1 MNKLAYVLRGIFLRL
16 RIIGRA
22 EIDQLDLTSTNQG
35 LKLNEITTA
44 TLATLDATTHEGTFV
59 YVTDGYAGLYY
70 SDGTQWLALI
80 GGTTGTM
87 VISGDG
93 TAPPTTSNLVLTLAN
108 TGVAAGSY
116 TNSSLTVDSKGRL
129 TAAASG
135 TAPVTSVSGTAPIS
149 SSGGTTPAIS
159 LDNTAVTPGSYTIAN
174 LTIDAKGRITAAS
187 NGSAVAQVQGVDTN
201 GFTWSI
207 ANPTTIPELT
217 LSIDNGAI
225 DYAKIQNVAASR
237 LLGRDGS
244 GAGAPQEL
252 SLGTGLSLSGT
263 TLNATGGTVT
273 SVTGTSPIAS
283 TGGATPA
290 ISLNDTAV
298 TPGSYTLASITVD
311 SKGRITAAS
320 SGAAGGDVTG
330 PASSVN
336 NRVVF
341 FDGATG
347 KLIKD
352 SGLGLSGSNT
362 GDQTITLTGDV
373 TGSGTGS
380 FAATLANTAVV
391 AGSYTSADI
400 TVDSK
405 GRITSAANG
414 AGGGTVTHTVG
425 SLTADTF
432 PIGNGG
438 ADIKDSE
445 FTYDSGTG
453 TYEFGFG
460 GSYGI
465 VKAIGTFTTYAEF
478 KYAFA
483 NTYSIVMRPGS
494 ALGADR
500 TWTMPDVDGDMVI
513 DDAANNGI
521 EVSGALIGLG
531 GAGGDGTAISALAC
545 GIATLSG
552 GTVTVTDT
560 TVKAGAVI
568 LVTPRD
574 TNNAGFMSVGTITA
588 NTSFVINSSNGA
600 DSGDVHWIRI
610 NLN

>member
-1 MNKLAYVLRGIFLRL
+1 MSSP
-16 RIIGRA
+16 RIK
-22 EIDQLDLTSTNQG
+22 T
-35 LKLNEITTA
+35 ITTIA
-44 TLATLDATTHEGTFV
+44 GITKPGYLVFPDTADVREGIGLGNVDNTSDADKPVSTAQAAADAAVLAT
-59 YVTDGYAGLYY
+59 
-70 SDGTQWLALI
+70 ALEAI
-80 GGTTGTM
+80 QNN
-87 VISGDG
+87 
-93 TAPPTTSNLVLTLAN
+93 P
-108 TGVAAGSY
+108 
-116 TNSSLTVDSKGRL
+116 
-129 TAAASG
+129 
-135 TAPVTSVSGTAPIS
+135 
-149 SSGGTTPAIS
+149 SSGGTVTHVSVTTANGVSGSVATPTTTPAITVVLGAITPAS
-159 LDNTAVTPGSYTIAN
+159 VAAVGAVTGSNLSGTNTGDQTITLTGDVTGSGTGSFVTTLANTAVTPGSYTKA
-174 LTIDAKGRITAAS
+174 D
-187 NGSAVAQVQGVDTN
+187 
-201 GFTWSI
+201 
-207 ANPTTIPELT
+207 
-217 LSIDNGAI
+217 
-225 DYAKIQNVAASR
+225 
-237 LLGRDGS
+237 
-244 GAGAPQEL
+244 
-252 SLGTGLSLSGT
+252 
-263 TLNATGGTVT
+263 
-273 SVTGTSPIAS
+273 
-283 TGGATPA
+283 
-290 ISLNDTAV
+290 
-298 TPGSYTLASITVD
+298 ITVD

-341 FDGATG
+341 FDGTTG

-373 TGSGTGS
+373 TGSGAGS

-391 AGSYTSADI
+391 AGSYTSANI

-405 GRITSAANG
+405 GRITAAANG

-425 SLTADTF
+425 NLTADTF

-445 FTYDSGTG
+445 FTFDSGTG

-483 NTYSIVMRPGS
+483 NTYSIAMRPGS

-521 EVSGALIGLG
+521 EVSGVLIGLG

-545 GIATLSG
+545 GIATLTA

-574 TNNAGFMSVGTITA
+574 TNNAGHMSVGTITA
-588 NTSFVINSSNGA
+588 NTSFVINSSDGA